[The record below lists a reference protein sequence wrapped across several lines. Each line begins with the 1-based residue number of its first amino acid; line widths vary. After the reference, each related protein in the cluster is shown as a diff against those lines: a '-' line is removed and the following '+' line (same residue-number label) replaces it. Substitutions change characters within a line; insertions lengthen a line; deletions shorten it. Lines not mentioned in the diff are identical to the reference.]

1 MSKPTLLFRGPVK
14 TRSGYGAHSR
24 DLLESLHKMELF
36 DIKIDSCGWG
46 NTPMTALDE
55 NNLYHQWIESNIA
68 STLTSIPDIYIQVTV
83 PNEFRRMGKFNIGIT
98 AGIETTMAPK
108 EWIDG
113 CNKMDLI
120 ITTSTFS
127 RDVLLSTVYNENEKN
142 TGKLVKQHKIEKPIE
157 VLFEGV
163 DTNIYNDKQ
172 DDNFNLDIKED
183 FAFLFVGHWLKGDT
197 GQDRKDVGMLIKSFA
212 TAFKDGDDKPA
223 LVLKTSSAG
232 FSVKEREV
240 FAKRIKDL
248 VKDIENPPS
257 IYLLFGE
264 LTDNEMNSLYNH
276 PKIKSMV
283 SITKGEGF
291 GRPLLEFTMTGK
303 PVIASNWS
311 GHKDFLPMDKAV
323 MIGGS
328 LTEVHDSAVDSFI
341 LKGSKWF
348 TANYNEFISVMK
360 LIKEDYD
367 TFLER
372 SEALKEINK
381 ESFSMG
387 QMTVKF
393 QEILKPF
400 TAVPEKVKM
409 NLPKLTK
416 IN

>member
-120 ITTSTFS
+120 IATSTFS

-163 DTNIYNDKQ
+163 DTNIYNNKQ

-197 GQDRKDVGMLIKSFA
+197 GQDRKDVGMLIKTFA
-212 TAFKDGDDKPA
+212 TAFKDADDKPA

-248 VKDIENPPS
+248 VQGIENPPS

-311 GHKDFLPMDKAV
+311 GHKDFLPMDKAI
-323 MIGGS
+323 MIGGA

-348 TANYNEFISVMK
+348 TANYNEFMSVIK
-360 LIKEDYD
+360 LVKEGYD

-372 SEALKEINK
+372 SEALKDINK
-381 ESFSMG
+381 ESFSME
-387 QMTVKF
+387 QMTAKF
-393 QEILKPF
+393 QEILKPH
-400 TAVPEKVKM
+400 TTVPEKVKM